1 MKNGAG
7 RLPLSGALILFV
19 IFLINVIAGA
29 FGANRFFGDVFEM
42 LTLFASVILFVVGV
56 LDREAACGEQSQ

>member
-7 RLPLSGALILFV
+7 RLPLSGALILFG
-19 IFLINVIAGA
+19 IFLINVLAGA
-29 FGANRFFGDVFEM
+29 FGTYRFFGDVSEM

-56 LDREAACGEQSQ
+56 LDREAACGKQSQ